1 MAGQYGSQPIFIIN
15 PNTEHRQGKDAL
27 SMNIAASKAVA
38 NIVKTTLGPKGM
50 DKMLV
55 NEIGD
60 IVVTNDGAMILKGMD
75 IEHPTAKMIVEV
87 AKTQEDIAGDGTT
100 SAVVIAGALLE
111 KAEELIEGGVHPTI
125 LIKGFNLA
133 TEKAVEI
140 LNDFAVD
147 VSENRKMLETVAK
160 TAISG
165 KSSETD
171 RDLIAKL
178 CVDAA
183 LEIAKDGKMNIDDDI
198 ILRQDPSETVS
209 DTEIVEGIILFKSRL
224 HPSMPKLVKNAKI
237 ALLDAPL
244 EVRKTTN
251 KSKIQIETPEELEA
265 YLAQEDADVK
275 AVVDKIIESGATA
288 VFTTKNID
296 DHAVHYLQKAGIF
309 AIRRV
314 NDDDMKNLSYAT
326 GARIVKKPHEIEAL
340 DLGDAGRV
348 EQEGDTDPATIF
360 VSECPNAKVITIRIR
375 GGTEHVTDNLERTL
389 DDALRV
395 VKAVYEDK
403 KIVAGGGASELEV
416 AQKLR
421 EYASSIGGRE
431 QLAIAAFAD
440 AIEAVPR
447 AIADNA
453 GFEGMDIIL
462 KLHAAHLED
471 ANAGFD
477 VYSGD
482 VKNMVEAGILD
493 PLRVKTQAILSA
505 SEVAT
510 MVLKVDD
517 MMRAQKKDMMDVAPE
532 HNIHNYNRPF

>member
-1 MAGQYGSQPIFIIN
+1 MAGQGSPVYIIN
-15 PNTEHRQGKDAL
+15 PNTEHKQGKDAL
-27 SMNIAASKAVA
+27 SMNIAAAKAVA

-111 KAEELIEGGVHPTI
+111 KAEELIEEGVHPTI
-125 LIKGFNLA
+125 LVKGFDLA
-133 TEKAVEI
+133 VEKAVEI
-140 LNDFAVD
+140 LEGYAVD
-147 VSENRKMLETVAK
+147 VGENPEMLETVAK
-160 TAISG
+160 TSISG
-165 KSSETD
+165 KGAEAHKD
-171 RDLIAKL
+171 FIAKL
-178 CVDAA
+178 CVEAA
-183 LEIAKDGKMNIDDDI
+183 LKIAKDGKMNISDDI
-198 ILRQDPSETVS
+198 ILRQDPSETVA
-209 DTEIVEGIILFKSRL
+209 DTEIIEGLIMFKSRL
-224 HPSMPKLVKNAKI
+224 HPSMPKLIKDARV
-237 ALLDAPL
+237 ALLDMPL
-244 EVRKTTN
+244 EVRKTAN

-265 YLAQEDADVK
+265 YLEQEDADVK
-275 AVVDKIIESGATA
+275 AIVDRIIEAGATA
-288 VFTTKNID
+288 VFNTKNID

-326 GARIVKKPHEIEAL
+326 GARIIKKPQEIEAS

-360 VSECPNAKVITIRIR
+360 VTDCPNAKVITMRIR
-375 GGTEHVTDNLERTL
+375 GSTAHVTDNLERTL

-395 VKAVYEDK
+395 VKAVYEDE
-403 KIVAGGGASELEV
+403 KIVAGGGASEMEV

-431 QLAIAAFAD
+431 QLAISAFA
-440 AIEAVPR
+440 EAVENVPR

-462 KLHAAHLED
+462 KLHAAHLEN
-471 ANAGFD
+471 ANSGFD

-482 VKNMVEAGILD
+482 IKDMLEVGIVD

-510 MVLKVDD
+510 MVLRVDD
-517 MMRAQKKDMMDVAPE
+517 MLRAQRKAMMDVAPE
-532 HNIHNYNRPF
+532 HNIHNYNM

>member
-1 MAGQYGSQPIFIIN
+1 MAGQGSPVYIIN
-15 PNTEHRQGKDAL
+15 PNTEHKQGKDAL

-111 KAEELIEGGVHPTI
+111 KAEDLIEEGVHPTI
-125 LIKGFNLA
+125 LVKGFSLA
-133 TEKAVEI
+133 AEKSVDI
-140 LNDFAVD
+140 LDDFAVD
-147 VSENRKMLETVAK
+147 VGENRDMLETVAK
-160 TAISG
+160 TSISG
-165 KSSETD
+165 KGNEAH
-171 RDLIAKL
+171 RDLIAKI

-183 LEIAKDGKMNIDDDI
+183 LEIAQDGKMNISDNI

-209 DTEIVEGIILFKSRL
+209 DTEIVEGLMMFKSRL
-224 HPSMPKLVKNAKI
+224 HPSMPKLVKDAKV
-237 ALLDAPL
+237 ALLDIPL
-244 EVRKTTN
+244 EVRKTAN

-275 AVVDKIIESGATA
+275 AIVDKIIVAGATA
-288 VFTTKNID
+288 VFNTKNID

-326 GARIVKKPHEIEAL
+326 GARIMKRPQEIEAS
-340 DLGDAGRV
+340 DLGEAGRV

-360 VSECPNAKVITIRIR
+360 VSECPNAKVITMRIR
-375 GGTEHVTDNLERTL
+375 GSTAHVTDDLERTI

-395 VKAVYEDK
+395 VKAVYEDE
-403 KIVAGGGASELEV
+403 KIVAGGGASEMEV

-440 AIEAVPR
+440 AVETVPR

-462 KLHAAHLED
+462 KLHAAHLEN
-471 ANAGFD
+471 ANSGFD

-482 VKNMVEAGILD
+482 VKDMAEAGIVD

-510 MVLKVDD
+510 MVLRVDD
-517 MMRAQKKDMMDVAPE
+517 MMRAQRKSMMDVRPE
-532 HNIHNYNRPF
+532 HNIHNYNMPY